1 MTFSFPDKKKK
12 KISFL
17 FLIVLAFNCFY
28 YQCTQVQAT
37 TTTTATATATKEE
50 TTESSTDDLQPSTL
64 ITLAPVV
71 QTAEGK
77 VQGIVQRWDAHSDLS
92 SNDAHNSSSSSSSSS
107 IVYLYQGIPYGRIPG
122 GGRFEAAIPAEKW
135 SGIYPA
141 THYRDACPQLPS
153 ARMFGRILR
162 LLSMTN
168 STSEADCL
176 LLNVWRPVVVKNDQL
191 ETDRKKPLPVMVF
204 IHGGAFEVG
213 P

>member
-12 KISFL
+12 KKISSL

-50 TTESSTDDLQPSTL
+50 ATESSTDDLQPSL

-92 SNDAHNSSSSSSSSS
+92 SNDAHNSSSS

-122 GGRFEAAIPAEKW
+122 GGRFEAAVPAEKW

-176 LLNVWRPVVVKNDQL
+176 LLNVWRPVVAVTGDGQ
-191 ETDRKKPLPVMVF
+191 ETGRKKPLPVMVF

>member
-1 MTFSFPDKKKK
+1 MTSSFPDKKKK
-12 KISFL
+12 KEKISSL
-17 FLIVLAFNCFY
+17 TLIVLAFNCF

-37 TTTTATATATKEE
+37 TTISATATKEE
-50 TTESSTDDLQPSTL
+50 TTENSHDKPCL

-92 SNDAHNSSSSSSSSS
+92 SNDAHNSSS

-122 GGRFEAAIPAEKW
+122 GGRFEAAVPAEKW
-135 SGIYPA
+135 AGIYQA

-176 LLNVWRPVVVKNDQL
+176 LLNVWRPVVAVTGDQL
-191 ETDRKKPLPVMVF
+191 ETGRKKPLPVMVF

>member
-12 KISFL
+12 KEKISSL
-17 FLIVLAFNCFY
+17 TLIVLAFNCFY

-37 TTTTATATATKEE
+37 TTTATATATATKEE
-50 TTESSTDDLQPSTL
+50 ATESSTDDLQPSTL

-77 VQGIVQRWDAHSDLS
+77 VQGIVQRWDAHSGLS
-92 SNDAHNSSSSSSSSS
+92 SNDAHNSSSS

-122 GGRFEAAIPAEKW
+122 GGRFEAAVPAEKW

-176 LLNVWRPVVVKNDQL
+176 LLNVWRPVVVKNDPL
-191 ETDRKKPLPVMVF
+191 ETGQKKPLPVMVF